1 MSSIEKTVISGVLR
15 NAKSTPVKINSSPM
29 ARRRSRSFSNLAP
42 FIKSSAAMLLLMALL
57 AKSILVE
64 PPKVTSMGTNSGWI
78 SKSKE
83 LIFLTTGSI
92 IKLPNI
98 SLAESS
104 FEAIY
109 FSAGYIGF
117 KVI

>member
-1 MSSIEKTVISGVLR
+1 
-15 NAKSTPVKINSSPM
+15 M
-29 ARRRSRSFSNLAP
+29 ARARSRSFSSFAS
-42 FIKSSAAMLLLMALL
+42 FIKSSAAVPLETSFL

-64 PPKVTSMGTNSGWI
+64 PPKVTSIETNSGCN
-78 SKSKE
+78 SKSNE

-104 FEAIY
+104 FEAIC